1 MVNLSINY
9 YRIEDQFQALSNDIK
24 LIVLHPVAYSDHRM
38 FGQIL
43 LKLTDAIYIHLPTA
57 FDSPQDLIES
67 VVVAIQEQSG
77 QTSDAKLDD
86 TKALAA
92 QLATAVNKSSASL
105 LYIDGYDGES
115 AEILHELLIHMSTQL
130 DKGCRIAVSG
140 RELPTPFLSARETA
154 GKVAILP
161 TDTKRMLVDYVHPEE
176 GKDFLEVR
184 AFGQGQVLV
193 NGVSI
198 NRWEGFLPR
207 ALFHFFVDRAMTTRD
222 DIFRTFWS
230 KLATREATNVFHVT
244 KRKISEILGI
254 NLTVYS
260 AGFYR
265 VSPDVDL
272 YYDVVNF
279 QEAVQNAAVVDDDE
293 AEELYQIAIDLY
305 REDFLTSIDSHW
317 VVRRR
322 DEMRLTYTD
331 ALIGLARIH
340 ERKGN
345 LDHAL
350 GLFLRASGVAPNRE
364 DLSRSIMHIYHEL
377 GQADRAIELFQNL
390 QKRLKKSLGVT
401 PDPQTV
407 ELVERIRAEAP

>member
-9 YRIEDQFQALSNDIK
+9 YRIEEQFQALSDDVK
-24 LIVLHPVAYSDHRM
+24 LIILHPVAYSDHRL

-43 LKLTDAIYIHLPTA
+43 LKLTDAIYIHLPSV
-57 FDSPQDLIES
+57 FNSPYELFGS
-67 VVVAIQEQSG
+67 VVTAIQDQSG
-77 QTSDAKLDD
+77 QTFDAKLDD
-86 TKALAA
+86 IKALAS
-92 QLATAVNKSSASL
+92 QLAKTVNKSDASL
-105 LYIDGYDGES
+105 LYIDGYDGDAAQILHPLL
-115 AEILHELLIHMSTQL
+115 AEITIHL
-130 DKGCRIAVSG
+130 AKGKRITVSG
-140 RELPTPFLSARETA
+140 RELPSPFLTTPETA
-154 GKVAILP
+154 DKVAILP
-161 TDTKRMLVDYVHPEE
+161 TDPKRMLVDYVHPEE

-244 KRKISEILGI
+244 KRKISEILGV

-265 VSPDVDL
+265 VSPDIDL
-272 YYDVVNF
+272 YYDVVKF
-279 QEAVQNAAVVDDDE
+279 QEAVQLADVVDDDE

-305 REDFLTSIDSHW
+305 REDFLTSIDSAW

-340 ERKGN
+340 ERKNN
-345 LDHAL
+345 LDNAL

-364 DLSRSIMHIYHEL
+364 DLSRAIMQIYYEL

-390 QKRLKKSLGVT
+390 QKRLKKSLGVQ

-407 ELVERIRAEAP
+407 ELVERIRSESV